1 MRGHVSVCSWVDVTV
16 SLRVIACVDIG
27 VSVGVSVDVW
37 VLSMLQIGTVLD
49 RTAAKTA
56 LERLQGVSLHV
67 Q

>member
-1 MRGHVSVCSWVDVTV
+1 MTV
-16 SLRVIACVDIG
+16 SLRVIAWVDIG